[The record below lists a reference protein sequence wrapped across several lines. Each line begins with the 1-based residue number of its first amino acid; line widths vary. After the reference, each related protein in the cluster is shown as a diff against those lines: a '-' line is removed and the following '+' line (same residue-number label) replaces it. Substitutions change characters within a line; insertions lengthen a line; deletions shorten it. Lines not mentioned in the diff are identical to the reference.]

1 MRNSYKDAFAK
12 KHNLKL
18 GFMSAFVKATAYALQ
33 DQPIVNAV
41 IDDNEIIYRD
51 YIDIS
56 VAVATPKGLVVP
68 VLRNVNDMNYAQIE
82 QEIADLGEKV
92 NVSSS
97 LSLSPLKLTHSTI
110 LSLSPR
116 LATTLSPSKTWTEV
130 LSPSAMA
137 ACLAPCSALPSSTR
151 LNLLFSV
158 CTL

>member
-1 MRNSYKDAFAK
+1 
-12 KHNLKL
+12 
-18 GFMSAFVKATAYALQ
+18 MSAFVKATAYALQ

-92 NVSSS
+92 NY
-97 LSLSPLKLTHSTI
+97 
-110 LSLSPR
+110 
-116 LATTLSPSKTWTEV
+116 
-130 LSPSAMA
+130 
-137 ACLAPCSALPSSTR
+137 SST
-151 LNLLFSV
+151 LLLYSH
-158 CTL
+158 